1 MVVIRRAPATPKT
14 SSQDAVS
21 PATTTYSSK
30 AKASNIP
37 ERPSPLT
44 NGQTS
49 GDLHDGSREDVS
61 RNVVSPIF

>member
-14 SSQDAVS
+14 SSQDAVP

-30 AKASNIP
+30 AKASNIL

-44 NGQTS
+44 NGKAS
-49 GDLHDGSREDVS
+49 GDLHDGSREDASRDLVS
-61 RNVVSPIF
+61 TIF